1 MAVLFRNGR
10 VIDGTGTP
18 PWTADVLVEGNRI
31 SAVGPGKPGRSAE
44 LDGVDCLDISGSTVM
59 PGLIDAHCHVTF
71 DAPCSNDE
79 LFFHRR
85 APLSAIIAAADVR
98 KLLCAG
104 VTGFFDADS
113 IYEIGTD
120 LRDAIEAGVVE
131 GPRMSAGGH
140 ALLTSVGGTAG
151 RLIPDDGSRG
161 YAVIVRSRDEIVAE
175 VRRQI
180 KHGVDWIKVHVTGI
194 VPRQRAR
201 GELTVWSM
209 DELRTVCDTAHA
221 LGIPVVGHCRN
232 SDSTRDA
239 VRAGFDMILHG
250 THLNEEAYDAICERK
265 VPVVPTFTFQAN
277 LADYGAT
284 VGVDPALQE
293 LFRREIIDSAIMLRR
308 LHAAGVPI
316 LCGTEGGFSLT
327 PLGEWQH
334 REIEIFVRDLGF
346 TPLQAIRAATFDAAR
361 AIRMEGEVGEIAA
374 GKLADLIVV
383 RGDPSQDVTLLGNR
397 AALLHVMAD
406 GQLIDL
412 KRPER
417 QRRKIPG
424 WQVSFYS
431 RQILTRER
439 AKPGGWN

>member
-1 MAVLFRNGR
+1 MAPVRHLDGGR
-10 VIDGTGTP
+10 AGRRKPHQRG
-18 PWTADVLVEGNRI
+18 
-31 SAVGPGKPGRSAE
+31 GPGKPGRSAE
-44 LDGVDCLDISGSTVM
+44 LDGVDRLDISGSTVM

-131 GPRMSAGGH
+131 GPRMSAGGYAAGH
-140 ALLTSVGGTAG
+140 VGRGYG
-151 RLIPDDGSRG
+151 RGPIPDDGSRG

-221 LGIPVVGHCRN
+221 LGIPVVGHCRIFY
-232 SDSTRDA
+232 STRDA
-239 VRAGFDMILHG
+239 VREDRH
-250 THLNEEAYDAICERK
+250 
-265 VPVVPTFTFQAN
+265 
-277 LADYGAT
+277 
-284 VGVDPALQE
+284 
-293 LFRREIIDSAIMLRR
+293 DSAWNSPERRGLRR
-308 LHAAGVPI
+308 YLRAQSTRGADVHLSSQSRRLWGD
-316 LCGTEGGFSLT
+316 CGS
-327 PLGEWQH
+327 
-334 REIEIFVRDLGF
+334 RSC
-346 TPLQAIRAATFDAAR
+346 ATR
-361 AIRMEGEVGEIAA
+361 
-374 GKLADLIVV
+374 
-383 RGDPSQDVTLLGNR
+383 TLSSGN
-397 AALLHVMAD
+397 H
-406 GQLIDL
+406 
-412 KRPER
+412 
-417 QRRKIPG
+417 
-424 WQVSFYS
+424 
-431 RQILTRER
+431 
-439 AKPGGWN
+439 